1 MVPAICNAAVVMGL
15 VPTKG
20 LTLPFLSHG
29 TNSLLCSA
37 LAIGILLRAGREPAG
52 TPQHRARSRASVAA
66 QFARRM
72 TTGASHRSGRS
83 RAAAPAAT

>member
-1 MVPAICNAAVVMGL
+1 

-37 LAIGILLRAGREPAG
+37 IAIGILLRAGREPAG
-52 TPQHRARSRASVAA
+52 APQH
-66 QFARRM
+66 
-72 TTGASHRSGRS
+72 T
-83 RAAAPAAT
+83 RAAASPRRFARA

>member
-1 MVPAICNAAVVMGL
+1 MGL

-37 LAIGILLRAGREPAG
+37 LAVGILLRAGRDA
-52 TPQHRARSRASVAA
+52 
-66 QFARRM
+66 
-72 TTGASHRSGRS
+72 GASQPSYGVVSS
-83 RAAAPAAT
+83 RGVARA